1 MLSSQAAVDK
11 LLSTG
16 VVSRVDLDE
25 TEGKKRWVQ
34 SREKSL
40 SRFQTSMKLTVTGTR
55 KTKTLRRPMAIS
67 DNSDV

>member
-34 SREKSL
+34 SREKMDKNG
-40 SRFQTSMKLTVTGTR
+40 FTVDGFKLQQ
-55 KTKTLRRPMAIS
+55 
-67 DNSDV
+67 